1 MRKMY
6 VLQNFASQGV
16 RYAKGRLVSMEKS
29 LADRFESEGLL
40 RDALEHLG
48 IEAPEVDLSKYV
60 TIEEHNKVKGELTQS
75 QQKVKE
81 LEARVEELEKEL
93 EDKPLKKTPKSK
105 KAE

>member
-1 MRKMY
+1 MRKMF

-16 RYAKGRLVSMEKS
+16 RYAKGRLVTMEKT
-29 LADRFESEGLL
+29 LADRFEGEGLL
-40 RDALEHLG
+40 QDVLTYLG
-48 IEAPEVDLSKYV
+48 IEAEVDLSKYV

-93 EDKPLKKTPKSK
+93 EEKPLKKTSKSK

>member
-1 MRKMY
+1 MRKMF

-16 RYAKGRLVSMEKS
+16 RYAKGRLVTMEKT

-40 RDALEHLG
+40 QDALTYLG

-75 QQKVKE
+75 QQKVKD

-93 EDKPLKKTPKSK
+93 EGKPLKKTPKSK

>member
-1 MRKMY
+1 MRKMF

-16 RYAKGRLVSMEKS
+16 RYAKGRLISMEKS

-40 RDALEHLG
+40 QDALTYLG
-48 IEAPEVDLSKYV
+48 IEAEVDLSKYV

-75 QQKVKE
+75 QQKVKD

-93 EDKPLKKTPKSK
+93 ENKPLKKTPKSK